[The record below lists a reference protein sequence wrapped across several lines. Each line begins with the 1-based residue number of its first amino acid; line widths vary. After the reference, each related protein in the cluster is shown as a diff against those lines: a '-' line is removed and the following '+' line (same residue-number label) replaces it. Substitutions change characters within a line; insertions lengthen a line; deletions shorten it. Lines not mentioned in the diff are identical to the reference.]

1 MKGFKFWAGEAATR
15 GLFQLWSN
23 SLRFYPLNQEPCLRV
38 REEGS
43 AGILVGW
50 HSDLLFVLGP
60 HKGWKATLLTSLSL
74 DGEIVAR
81 LARGF
86 GYSTI
91 RGSSTRGGAGAIRA
105 MIRRLR
111 EGAWIFLAG
120 DGPKGPRHV
129 VKPGVVH
136 LAKHS
141 GAAIV
146 PMIGMA
152 EHFHRLEKTWDQFV
166 LPRPFTRVC
175 LVYGEP
181 LRVPR
186 DAGKDEME
194 EARQLVEGQLHEM
207 EKEGKR
213 FFDR

>member
-1 MKGFKFWAGEAATR
+1 MKRFKLWAGEAATR

-23 SLRFYPLNQEPCLRV
+23 SLRFYPLNQGPSLRL
-38 REEGS
+38 REEGGG
-43 AGILVGW
+43 GILVGW

-60 HKGWKATLLTSLSL
+60 HKDWKATMLASLSL

-86 GYSTI
+86 GYGTI

-111 EGAWIFLAG
+111 EGSWIFLAG

-129 VKPGVVH
+129 IKRGVVH

-152 EHFHRLEKTWDQFV
+152 EHCRRLEKTWDQFV
-166 LPRPFTRVC
+166 IPRPFTRVC
-175 LVYGEP
+175 LVYGDP
-181 LRVPR
+181 LRVPP
-186 DAGKDEME
+186 DASEDDME
-194 EARQLVEGQLHEM
+194 QARQQVQGQLCEL
-207 EKEGKR
+207 EGEGKR
-213 FFDR
+213 FFER